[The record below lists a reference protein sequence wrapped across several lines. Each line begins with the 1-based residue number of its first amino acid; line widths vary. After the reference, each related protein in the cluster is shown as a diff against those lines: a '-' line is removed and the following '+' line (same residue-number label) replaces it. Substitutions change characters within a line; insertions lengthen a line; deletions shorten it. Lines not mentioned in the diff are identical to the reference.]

1 MILLFPSYKHRTN
14 KQKKPCLLIYK
25 IWEQIHT
32 MYNSVTSDPA
42 DQLFLQL
49 SIKTRSHKKF
59 EEKKKKMFVK
69 DVCSNAQTI
78 SKTRK
83 YFSCVIMQPLHPQKF
98 SFSSEKTFISSVHY
112 PELGKPHNCKTNG
125 GKTEDLIYSEQI
137 TYKISFDK
145 LSEIRCCHCLWQ
157 STSPTILNFA

>member
-1 MILLFPSYKHRTN
+1 
-14 KQKKPCLLIYK
+14 
-25 IWEQIHT
+25 
-32 MYNSVTSDPA
+32 
-42 DQLFLQL
+42 
-49 SIKTRSHKKF
+49 
-59 EEKKKKMFVK
+59 MFVK

-137 TYKISFDK
+137 TYKITFDK
-145 LSEIRCCHCLWQ
+145 LSEIKCCHCLWQ
-157 STSPTILNFA
+157 STSPTILNLPRYMYIPESWNCRWLAPKDLGMEDQQTPMWKLHQSMEDKLTYNSTTQN